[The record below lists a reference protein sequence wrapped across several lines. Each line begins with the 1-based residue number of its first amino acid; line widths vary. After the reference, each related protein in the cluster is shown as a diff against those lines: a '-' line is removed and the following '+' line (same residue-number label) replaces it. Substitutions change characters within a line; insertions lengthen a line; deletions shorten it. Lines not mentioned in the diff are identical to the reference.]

1 MCNVWRINMYLNISF
16 INEELV
22 YLNMY
27 FDSYRYGIY
36 TFFKFN
42 LISLL
47 QRMIKIYSLVV
58 YCNAWVAATQCYLW
72 SQLTVIVGVYRWWS
86 STQTSTPQ
94 WQCHTPQTPT
104 PRDGRWGW
112 GSLPNPPGEP
122 ANHGKLPGLSV
133 TVVKSTFL
141 LICNWTTC
149 N

>member
-1 MCNVWRINMYLNISF
+1 MKNWCIWTCILTHIDMA
-16 INEELV
+16 
-22 YLNMY
+22 
-27 FDSYRYGIY
+27 Y

-58 YCNAWVAATQCYLW
+58 SCNAWVAATQCYSW
-72 SQLTVIVGVYRWWS
+72 SHLTVIVGVYRWWS

-112 GSLPNPPGEP
+112 SGLPNPPGKP
-122 ANHGKLPGLSV
+122 ANHGKLLGLSV
-133 TVVKSTFL
+133 TVVKSIFL
-141 LICNWTTC
+141 LICNWTMC

>member
-1 MCNVWRINMYLNISF
+1 MKNWCIWTCILTHIDMA
-16 INEELV
+16 
-22 YLNMY
+22 
-27 FDSYRYGIY
+27 Y

-47 QRMIKIYSLVV
+47 QRMIKIDSLVV

-94 WQCHTPQTPT
+94 RQRHTPQTPT

-112 GSLPNPPGEP
+112 SGLPNPPGKP
-122 ANHGKLPGLSV
+122 ANHGKLLGLSDSSQSFCWFAIGPCV
-133 TVVKSTFL
+133 IKHKLFWFL
-141 LICNWTTC
+141 IIVILYIW
-149 N
+149 